1 MSSGEVSI
9 HDLYREFA
17 TLEAQGKL
25 MASDME
31 KRVWVYARDAL
42 PTELVEEP
50 RGSWKKLTR
59 VCIEGTYGNMN
70 KSMITNLRTIGWK
83 HYTHLVILKLDILW
97 ELSGVL
103 NFKDL
108 IRLRSLTVDIRG
120 RGIFASKFSIEG
132 LEGLNP

>member
-1 MSSGEVSI
+1 
-9 HDLYREFA
+9 
-17 TLEAQGKL
+17 

-31 KRVWVYARDAL
+31 KRGWVYARGAL

-50 RGSWKKLTR
+50 RDSWKKLTR
-59 VCIEGTYGNMN
+59 VCIAETYRNTN

-108 IRLRSLTVDIRG
+108 IRLRSFTVDIHDG
-120 RGIFASKFSIEG
+120 GILASKFSIEG